1 MGGNVNPGNDAP
13 LNYKEIS
20 MSEKMQTV
28 VEATKIIVKFVV
40 LIATVFIAIEGL
52 SWAYVYYGV
61 DEPIASLYG
70 MATLMIPF
78 ATYVIL
84 SIVWGEAK
92 HIVWKRNNNVE

>member
-1 MGGNVNPGNDAP
+1 
-13 LNYKEIS
+13 
-20 MSEKMQTV
+20 MSEKTETV

-40 LIATVFIAIEGL
+40 LIAAVLLTIEGL

-61 DEPIASLYG
+61 DEPIASMYG

-78 ATYVIL
+78 AIYIIL

-92 HIVWKRNNNVE
+92 HIVWMRNNTE